1 VGGCPTNQVAEAK
14 PQRASLRQRAPR
26 RPAGLA
32 RARGFKEGRH
42 PNRVFV
48 VFSEARE
55 LRALAGIARGH
66 A

>member
-26 RPAGLA
+26 RPDSHGL
-32 RARGFKEGRH
+32 EGSRKADT
-42 PNRVFV
+42 RTASSV

>member
-1 VGGCPTNQVAEAK
+1 MADIRT
-14 PQRASLRQRAPR
+14 ASS
-26 RPAGLA
+26 
-32 RARGFKEGRH
+32 
-42 PNRVFV
+42 V